1 MWRGEARA
9 DIGDGARQYR
19 TVSHALLFL
28 TVVLGFAAV
37 AALRGTIPRDAATPA
52 LYLATASALA
62 AAWSGQRGHRIALEE
77 RERASSR
84 AMVIAIATQLAQQDD
99 DTLGG
104 IVQRGGPAAEAAAM
118 VLAGRKPK
126 PPRGVATDAQGLP
139 RRGV

>member
-1 MWRGEARA
+1 M
-9 DIGDGARQYR
+9 
-19 TVSHALLFL
+19 L
-28 TVVLGFAAV
+28 
-37 AALRGTIPRDAATPA
+37 
-52 LYLATASALA
+52 
-62 AAWSGQRGHRIALEE
+62 
-77 RERASSR
+77 
-84 AMVIAIATQLAQQDD
+84 IAIAAQLARQGD